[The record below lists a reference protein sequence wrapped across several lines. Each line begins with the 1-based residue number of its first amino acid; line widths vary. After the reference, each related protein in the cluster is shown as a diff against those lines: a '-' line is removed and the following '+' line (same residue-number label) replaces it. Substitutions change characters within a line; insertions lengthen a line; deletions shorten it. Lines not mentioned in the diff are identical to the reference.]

1 MQKLAL
7 CACHC
12 AVSSDSQNAAKENLM
27 DVAAG
32 LALLG
37 QATSIVKNL
46 RDIEKGFDVA
56 ALKVQ
61 MAELYGTLADVKIAL
76 SDAREAIHDKDKKIR
91 ELEEK
96 ISTLNSGESC
106 PICGEGRMKIAS
118 SREHPHFGF
127 AGVQERTLKCEKC
140 GHTEKRNF
148 DPTGA
153 TKGK

>member
-1 MQKLAL
+1 
-7 CACHC
+7 
-12 AVSSDSQNAAKENLM
+12 M

-32 LALLG
+32 LTLLG

-61 MAELYGTLADVKIAL
+61 MAELCGTLADVKIAL
-76 SDAREAIHDKDKKIR
+76 SDAKEAIHDKDKKIR

-96 ISTLNSGESC
+96 ISTLNSGELC

-118 SREHPHFGF
+118 SRDQHFGF
-127 AGVQERTLKCEKC
+127 PGVQERSLKCEKC
-140 GHTEKRNF
+140 GHAEKRMF
-148 DPTGA
+148 DPTGVL
-153 TKGK
+153 